1 MWVVPAQKIYN
12 VIAKIKRNRI
22 QGRNMGY
29 MVFYRKCDDS
39 NTLSDIVVSHS
50 TSIQMMR
57 TYNMPLLEVVGM
69 TPTGKNFTI
78 ATAFMWNEHATTY
91 RWVLQQIKHL
101 YFSSAMSTESSYY
114 RQGKQFNACDRRGV

>member
-12 VIAKIKRNRI
+12 VIAKIKRNMI
-22 QGRNMGY
+22 VQLGY
-29 MVFYRKCDDS
+29 TVFYRNCDD
-39 NTLSDIVVSHS
+39 NNIPSDIVVAYT

-69 TPTGKNFTI
+69 TSTGKNFTV
-78 ATAFMWNEHATTY
+78 ATTFMRNEQTTTY

-101 YFSSAMSTESSYY
+101 YFSSAMSTKSNYY
-114 RQGKQFNACDRRGV
+114 KQGKRFNACDRRGG